1 VEKAEPKCECG
12 AMGKFWHCMQGEVA
26 AAGATF
32 TSGKS
37 AKLCASLDHLEKR
50 HVRGKFG
57 WKSSSVRA
65 RGISANSSSTLPAL
79 GSSQP
84 LDAFTFSLHPHST
97 IPPHHL
103 QPTATL
109 VAPIAP
115 LSTNPCATEF
125 CMNLDK
131 CQ

>member
-97 IPPHHL
+97 IPP
-103 QPTATL
+103 PTTSSPPQL
-109 VAPIAP
+109 
-115 LSTNPCATEF
+115 LSLPSLHYLRIPVQLNSA
-125 CMNLDK
+125 
-131 CQ
+131 